1 MAEVEFQGSSRRPLS
16 PSPRNLDYVIGM
28 IALKR
33 PEPAE
38 SSVLLCFCCHK
49 QVPFHQF
56 KIYQN
61 KPKHH
66 ITVLGRAHNTL
77 AAYQERLPSTP
88 TMTLHPPTYTRTNAP
103 TPTPSGSHTVTSTT
117 PPPDAQQ
124 GGHQVKVLRLRGG
137 PVSRR
142 RVVWD
147 EDVVDNEH
155 MGKKSSKS
163 ECWSS

>member
-1 MAEVEFQGSSRRPLS
+1 MHRMTRASLQP
-16 PSPRNLDYVIGM
+16 
-28 IALKR
+28 
-33 PEPAE
+33 
-38 SSVLLCFCCHK
+38 SVLLCFCCHK
-49 QVPFHQF
+49 QPPFHQS

-61 KPKHH
+61 KPKHQ
-66 ITVLGRAHNTL
+66 ITVLGRYTILLLLTN
-77 AAYQERLPSTP
+77 QERLPSTP
-88 TMTLHPPTYTRTNAP
+88 TMPLHPPTYTRTNAP
-103 TPTPSGSHTVTSTT
+103 TPTPSGSHTVVSTT

-147 EDVVDNEH
+147 DDVVDNEH

-163 ECWSS
+163 EYWSS